1 MILKIIHYLVCRIFA
16 KRKSI
21 LFYLAWTTD
30 LSKLQIIAF
39 SPISTFQVRLPAG
52 NALNLIIHIRDTLD
66 CIAEFNLSSVSVL
79 PDLLTMSEF
88 IHNNNKSLNEMK
100 NNPIIQLLASG
111 NQNTVG
117 QIMTSISQEFDKVNN
132 QTTEKAI
139 SSKVC
144 CFL

>member
-1 MILKIIHYLVCRIFA
+1 
-16 KRKSI
+16 
-21 LFYLAWTTD
+21 
-30 LSKLQIIAF
+30 
-39 SPISTFQVRLPAG
+39 
-52 NALNLIIHIRDTLD
+52 
-66 CIAEFNLSSVSVL
+66 
-79 PDLLTMSEF
+79 MSEF

-100 NNPIIQLLASG
+100 NNPIIQLLSSG